1 MVKEMKNKTKLIFNQ
16 SNVEEKKWFTPTR
29 AGMSNIQVKLW
40 DRYKPIEKYTHKKR
54 SPTPK
59 IQCRMIKF
67 KGKMIKKKIRK
78 NTKQAKQANQT
89 DLNHVNEI
97 SQIKRKLKN
106 ITKLNYKTT

>member
-40 DRYKPIEKYTHKKR
+40 DRYKTIEKYTHKKR

-67 KGKMIKKKIRK
+67 KGKMIKKKSEK
-78 NTKQAKQANQT
+78 TQSK
-89 DLNHVNEI
+89 LN
-97 SQIKRKLKN
+97 KP
-106 ITKLNYKTT
+106 TKLTWIMWMRYPK

>member
-67 KGKMIKKKIRK
+67 KGKMIKKKSEK
-78 NTKQAKQANQT
+78 TQSK
-89 DLNHVNEI
+89 LN
-97 SQIKRKLKN
+97 KP
-106 ITKLNYKTT
+106 TKLTWIMWMRYPK